1 MRATV
6 SQRLIWAGIVG
17 LGLSGM
23 ASNALAQPRRIERNV
38 DRALASGADF
48 EEPVAFDRIPDEAR
62 DAIDYERHREKVLA
76 TFRIRR
82 SGADYIRATV
92 KTPRSER
99 VILVTAAGVLKNV
112 EDVRPSEFR
121 DYHEHQDAWYRDY
134 DDRMIATQR
143 FYVHEAEGVTATVD
157 HPERVEWDRCP
168 GRVRVTMMRES
179 DGEKIDYIIRY
190 RDHGEVIYQVNI
202 PDGGNKH
209 HLLQIRPDGSI
220 FNEGEY
226 TPAGQV
232 HGGDWRAHTIGFDDL
247 PPRVRETLDRV
258 APHARIPLVQVARRH
273 DRDIFSVEIADRDGT
288 RYLTLNQDGKAIS
301 DVSDK
306 FEITRPR

>member
-1 MRATV
+1 MV
-6 SQRLIWAGIVG
+6 
-17 LGLSGM
+17 
-23 ASNALAQPRRIERNV
+23 RRG
-38 DRALASGADF
+38 DSDLDF
-48 EEPVAFDRIPDEAR
+48 ERPVPYDRISDEAQ
-62 DAIDYERHREKVLA
+62 DAIDYERHHEPVLA
-76 TFRIRR
+76 TFQIRR
-82 SGADYIRATV
+82 AGIDYFRATV
-92 KTPRSER
+92 KTRRSER
-99 VILVTAAGVLKNV
+99 VILVTADGVLKNV
-112 EDVRPSEFR
+112 EDVRPSELR
-121 DYHEHQDAWYRDY
+121 DYRNHQDAWYRDF

-143 FYVHEAEGVTATVD
+143 FFVREVEQVTATVD

-190 RDHGEVIYQVNI
+190 RDHSEVIYQVNI

-232 HGGDWRAHTIGFDDL
+232 RSQDWRAHTIGFDDL
-247 PPRVRETLDRV
+247 PPRVQETIDRV
-258 APHARIPLVQVARRH
+258 APHGRVPLVQVARRH
-273 DRDIFSVEIADRDGT
+273 DRNIFSVEIAERDGT
-288 RYLTLNQDGKAIS
+288 RYLTLNEDGKAIS